1 MNCEYCGK
9 DAVYRCSICGRL
21 ICGEHAKL
29 RTVCTSCIKKT
40 ILNCTI
46 DKVTLDKERK
56 NSGDC
61 STFLGERKSNTRI
74 SCARESLTFIV
85 LTHLLFVDR
94 ILQVHNAS
102 YRKTLYEPRC

>member
-9 DAVYRCSICGRL
+9 DAVYRCSVCERL

-29 RTVCTSCIKKT
+29 RTVCTSCIKKAT
-40 ILNCTI
+40 LNCTI

-56 NSGDC
+56 KFGRLFNV
-61 STFLGERKSNTRI
+61 FVERKSNTRI
-74 SCARESLTFIV
+74 SCARESLNFIV

-94 ILQVHNAS
+94 ILQVQNAS

>member
-1 MNCEYCGK
+1 MDEK
-9 DAVYRCSICGRL
+9 AFV
-21 ICGEHAKL
+21 E
-29 RTVCTSCIKKT
+29 
-40 ILNCTI
+40 
-46 DKVTLDKERK
+46 KVTSDLRYAAWKRRHNAPTSKLLEP
-56 NSGDC
+56 GG
-61 STFLGERKSNTRI
+61 LWKSNTRI